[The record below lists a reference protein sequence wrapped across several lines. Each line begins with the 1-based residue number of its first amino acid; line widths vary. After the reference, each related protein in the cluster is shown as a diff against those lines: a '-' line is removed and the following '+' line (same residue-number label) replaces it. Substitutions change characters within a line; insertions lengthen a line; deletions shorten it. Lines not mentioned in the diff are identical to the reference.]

1 MKLRSGFY
9 SVLLVLMSCLL
20 VGCYHQK
27 TRSFVQLPD
36 SIQEAQI
43 SHHLHT
49 NFDSIA
55 KQGGD
60 TSSYWGGEKHV
71 STRLTFVLSIIIRK
85 ALTL

>member
-36 SIQEAQI
+36 SIQVLNLSQSKEAILQVI
-43 SHHLHT
+43 
-49 NFDSIA
+49 
-55 KQGGD
+55 GV
-60 TSSYWGGEKHV
+60 GEKHV

-85 ALTL
+85 DLTL